1 MRRALIESR
10 PGATR
15 TAVLDG
21 DTLVDLLIQRDDRPG
36 HAGDRYLGRVAAF
49 DKSLQAAFVDIGLDR
64 SGLLPRKQAPQRLN
78 EGDAVVV
85 EVVRDPAPG
94 KGPKLAARP
103 PAAGETALPVP
114 RLLRRAD
121 PLAELLR
128 RSDVETILVDGDG
141 ALAALKPRLP
151 ELASAMRAHLDP
163 RPLFDTAGLEAAI
176 EALLSPEVPLPGGG
190 RLRIEPVRTL
200 TAVDV
205 DSAMRSGGDPERLAL
220 ETDLA
225 AARELARQFCLRA
238 LSGLIVVDFIELAR
252 KTAREQVI
260 AELKQAV
267 AVDAVPFDV
276 GPMRAS
282 GLVEATRARLRPP
295 LHELLLT
302 PCGRDDSGYTKSPV
316 TVAHE
321 LLRAVEREA
330 AAQPGRAFAVTAA
343 PAVVTALEGPA
354 AAARGALES
363 RLGRGLPVRHDATRA
378 LEDYD
383 IESK

>member
-1 MRRALIESR
+1 MRRALIEAR
-10 PGATR
+10 PGETR

-21 DTLVDLLIQRDDRPG
+21 DTLVDLLIQRDDHPG
-36 HAGDRYLGRVAAF
+36 HAGDRYLGRVAAI

-64 SGLLPRKQAPQRLN
+64 PGLLPRKQAPHRLN

-103 PAAGETALPVP
+103 PWAGETAAPVP
-114 RLLRRAD
+114 RLLWRAD
-121 PLAELLR
+121 PLAELLC
-128 RSDVETILVDGDG
+128 RSDPETIIVQGDG
-141 ALAALKPRLP
+141 VLAGLKRRLP
-151 ELASAMRAHLDP
+151 ALASAMRAHLDP

-176 EALLSPEVPLPGGG
+176 EALLGPEVPLPGGG

-205 DSAMRSGGDPERLAL
+205 DTAARAGGDPRRLAL
-220 ETDLA
+220 ETNLA
-225 AARELARQFCLRA
+225 AARELARQLRLRA
-238 LSGLIVVDFIELAR
+238 LSGLIVIDFLELDR
-252 KTAREQVI
+252 KVHREEIV
-260 AELKQAV
+260 ANLKQAG
-267 AVDAVPFDV
+267 ADDPVPFEV

-302 PCGRDDSGYTKSPV
+302 PCGRDHSGYIKAAT

-330 AAQPGRAFAVTAA
+330 AAQPGRAFALTAA
-343 PAVVTALEGPA
+343 PAVVAALEGPA
-354 AAARGALES
+354 AAARGALEG
-363 RLGRGLPVRHDATRA
+363 RLGRRLPLRHDATRA

-383 IESK
+383 IESR

>member
-1 MRRALIESR
+1 MRRGLIESR
-10 PGATR
+10 PGETR

-21 DTLVDLLIQRDDRPG
+21 ETLVDLLIQRDDRPG

-64 SGLLPRKQAPQRLN
+64 SGLLPRKQAPHRLH

-103 PAAGETALPVP
+103 PAAGETAAPVP

-121 PLAELLR
+121 PVAELLR
-128 RSDVETILVDGDG
+128 RSNLETILVQGDG
-141 ALAALKPRLP
+141 ALTALKRRLP
-151 ELASAMRAHLDP
+151 ELAPAMRAHLDP

-176 EALLSPEVPLPGGG
+176 ETLLSPEVPLPGGG

-220 ETDLA
+220 ECDLA
-225 AARELARQFCLRA
+225 AARELARQLRLRA

-252 KTAREQVI
+252 KAAREQII

-267 AVDAVPFDV
+267 VADPVPFDV
-276 GPMRAS
+276 GPMRVS

-295 LHELLLT
+295 LHEVLLS
-302 PCGRDDSGYTKSPV
+302 PCGRDDSGYIKSPV

-321 LLRAVEREA
+321 LLRAVEREV
-330 AAQPGRAFAVTAA
+330 AAQPGRIYAATAA

-354 AAARGALES
+354 AAARRALEG
-363 RLGRGLPVRHDATRA
+363 RLGRTLPVRLDAARA
-378 LEDYD
+378 VEDYD
-383 IESK
+383 IETR